1 MSLLGSGAAA
11 QPLGLTTDVTLLDKP
26 VRAGRGSKP
35 RGLLMSILTTP
46 GGAIGVVIVT
56 GLIVVAI
63 FGPELAPY
71 SFSQIDVNNPLQGPT
86 LHHLLGTDQLG
97 RDLLSRLI
105 FGTRIALEV
114 AVPAVGAAL
123 LAGLVLGVLG
133 GYLGGFVDSVVVLL
147 TDTFQSFPAIVL
159 ALALLTVLGSSLR
172 NLIIVIAVTFMP
184 NYARTSRALV
194 LTVRQNQYIVAER
207 ALGAGRLRIMFRHLL
222 PNIVAPLFI
231 LLAMDIPSAI
241 AAEAGLSFLG
251 LGVPPPN
258 PSWGSI
264 LSDGFNS
271 IFQAPWAV
279 LFASLA
285 LAVATIGFLMFG
297 EALRDVLDPR
307 LRGVSRWRA

>member
-1 MSLLGSGAAA
+1 MTLLSAARPGDPGSLLE
-11 QPLGLTTDVTLLDKP
+11 PDLLGPSPTRRR
-26 VRAGRGSKP
+26 RARGTV
-35 RGLLMSILTTP
+35 GSILTTP
-46 GGAIGVVIVT
+46 GGLIGTVIVL
-56 GLIVVAI
+56 GLIVLAI

-71 SFSQIDVNNPLQGPT
+71 SFSAIDVNAPLQGPT

-97 RDLLSRLI
+97 RDILSRLI
-105 FGTRIALEV
+105 YGTRIELQV
-114 AVPAVGAAL
+114 AVPAIAIA
-123 LAGLVLGVLG
+123 LGVGLLLGMLG
-133 GYLGGFVDSVVVLL
+133 GYLGGLVDNVVVLI

-172 NLIIVIAVTFMP
+172 NLVIVIAVAFCP

-194 LTVRQNQYIVAER
+194 LSVKQNQYILAER
-207 ALGAGRLRIMFRHLL
+207 ALGAGRLRIMARHVL

-231 LLAMDIPSAI
+231 LLAMDTPSAI
-241 AAEAGLSFLG
+241 TTEAGLSFLG

-264 LSDGFNS
+264 LSDGFSS

-279 LFASLA
+279 LFASLM
-285 LAVATIGFLMFG
+285 LGIATIGFLTFG

>member
-1 MSLLGSGAAA
+1 VSLVGATVPPVGA
-11 QPLGLTTDVTLLDKP
+11 GLSDPSTPAPASKKTRRARARSSIALLLK
-26 VRAGRGSKP
+26 
-35 RGLLMSILTTP
+35 TP
-46 GGAIGVVIVT
+46 GGLIGSVIVV
-56 GLIVVAI
+56 GLVVLAI
-63 FGPELAPY
+63 FGPDLAPY

-105 FGTRIALEV
+105 YGTRIELEV
-114 AVPAVGAAL
+114 AVPAVATAL
-123 LAGLVLGVLG
+123 CVGLVLGLLG
-133 GYLGGFVDSVVVLL
+133 GYLGGIVDNVVVLF
-147 TDTFQSFPAIVL
+147 TDTCQSFPAIVL
-159 ALALLTVLGSSLR
+159 ALALLTVLGPSLP
-172 NLIIVIAVTFMP
+172 NLIIVIAVTFSP

-194 LTVRQNQYIVAER
+194 LSVKQNQYIVAER
-207 ALGAGRLRIMFRHLL
+207 ALGAGRLRIMARHVL

-231 LLAMDIPSAI
+231 LLAMDTPSAI
-241 AAEAGLSFLG
+241 TAEAGLSFLG
-251 LGVPPPN
+251 LGVPPPD

-285 LAVATIGFLMFG
+285 LGIATVGFLLFG

-307 LRGVSRWRA
+307 LRGVTGWRA

>member
-1 MSLLGSGAAA
+1 MALVGAGGSGDRTALADII
-11 QPLGLTTDVTLLDKP
+11 LGGREVLPTRRARARGAVT
-26 VRAGRGSKP
+26 
-35 RGLLMSILTTP
+35 SILKTS
-46 GGAIGVVIVT
+46 GGVIGTVIVV
-56 GLIVVAI
+56 GLVVVTI
-63 FGPELAPY
+63 FAPQLAPY
-71 SFSQIDVNNPLQGPT
+71 PFGQIDVNATLQGPT

-97 RDLLSRLI
+97 RDILSRLI
-105 FGTRIALEV
+105 YGTRIALEV
-114 AVPAVGAAL
+114 AVPAVAAAL
-123 LAGLVLGVLG
+123 AAGLALGLLG
-133 GYLGGFVDSVVVLL
+133 GYLGGLVDNVVVLL

-172 NLIIVIAVTFMP
+172 NLIIVIAVTFSP

-194 LTVRQNQYIVAER
+194 LTVKQNQYVVAER
-207 ALGAGRLRIMFRHLL
+207 ALGAGRLRIMARHVV
-222 PNIVAPLFI
+222 PNIIAPLFI

-285 LAVATIGFLMFG
+285 LGVATVGFLMFG